1 MAENRLYD
9 DDSIQSLSPLE
20 FTRLRPGVYCGSTE
34 YSTQLLIEIVSNS
47 IDEFKAGHGSQIEVE
62 VDTKHNIYK
71 VIDHAQ
77 GFPINSLREDGKTV
91 LQAAFDTLNTSGKF
105 SDDGVYE
112 GTALGLNGIGSKL
125 TNYLSH
131 WLQVRSWKNG
141 KAEQVSFKEGVFDKR
156 DLASDVEKDSGTC
169 VSWCPSEKFF
179 THPEVDLK
187 KIRDMFHVLSCLCVG
202 LTITLSVDG
211 KVETFK
217 SEHGINDLVDDIVK
231 DTEIINNRMNM
242 SFDSGRNK
250 LDMVIT
256 YTSKY
261 SLNMIS
267 YVNTG
272 ETDSGPH
279 ITQIKTILT
288 REFNKFFKEKK
299 WLKDKDENLSGDDL
313 QEGMFIA
320 FNLTAPGV
328 SYDAQTKSRIVKID
342 MTPFTTAIAENLQRW
357 FAGNEKEIKMIFD
370 KAVGARKAREA
381 AKKARE
387 VVRGVNKK
395 DKKKQ
400 LLNLPSKLVDC
411 WCKDRLKC
419 ELFVA
424 EGDSAASGLVEGR
437 DAEIHAVFPIRG
449 KIISAYK
456 NKPEKIFANA
466 EVINLI
472 KAIGLDLDSKTQKLI
487 YDRTKLRYGKILLAA
502 DADPDGASIR
512 NLLIEMFWW
521 LCPEL
526 ILNGHIYTTMPPLF
540 RITTNKNKYI
550 YLKDANALDEYK
562 KSHQGEKYQ
571 INRNKGLGEQDSD
584 ELSEALLNPETRN
597 VAQIIVED
605 KDKAA
610 KLIDILL
617 GTSVPPRR
625 EFLLAHEEEANESD

>member
-156 DLASDVEKDSGTC
+156 ELASDVEKDSGTC

-187 KIRDMFHVLSCLCVG
+187 KIRDMFHILSCLCVG

-250 LDMVIT
+250 LDMIIT

-342 MTPFTTAIAENLQRW
+342 MTPFTTAIAENLQHW

-387 VVRGVNKK
+387 VARGVNKK

-437 DAEIHAVFPIRG
+437 DAKIHAVFPIRG

-571 INRNKGLGEQDSD
+571 INRNKG
-584 ELSEALLNPETRN
+584 
-597 VAQIIVED
+597 
-605 KDKAA
+605 
-610 KLIDILL
+610 
-617 GTSVPPRR
+617 
-625 EFLLAHEEEANESD
+625 